1 MCPCV
6 PDRIGIKILEV
17 LMELLNQHVYYLE
30 VLAFNLP
37 LLILEFST
45 FYSSSLRRA
54 DTMAFVFAKS
64 NKPPVSI
71 K

>member
-1 MCPCV
+1 MCLCV

-37 LLILEFST
+37 LLILEF
-45 FYSSSLRRA
+45 FHFL
-54 DTMAFVFAKS
+54 F
-64 NKPPVSI
+64 
-71 K
+71 